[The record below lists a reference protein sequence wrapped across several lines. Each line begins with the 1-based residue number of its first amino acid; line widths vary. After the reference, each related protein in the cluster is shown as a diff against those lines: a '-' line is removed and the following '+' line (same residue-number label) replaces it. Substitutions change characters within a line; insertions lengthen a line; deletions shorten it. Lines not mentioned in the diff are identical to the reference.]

1 MKTTNRSES
10 RGASL
15 SKRRFA
21 PFPPPGEKAGRLGM
35 GGGGEAATINVA
47 LIGVTGFAAVHYRDV
62 MNWREQGRIRIVAAT
77 VVNQE
82 MEKEKCDFLREIG
95 CEIFD
100 DSSGMLADWDHEI
113 DLCIIPTGIHLHK
126 VMTLAALEA
135 GCNILLEKP
144 AAATIQEVDAM
155 IAAAEAAGKFVAVG
169 YQHMYTPEVAA
180 IKKAIRNGL
189 IGEVECIKCVGLWP
203 RMSDYYLRNNW
214 AGRLSLE
221 SGWVLDAPFNNAFA
235 HWLNLLCFLAG
246 SEPWVSAVPRS
257 IRAELYRARLIES
270 ADTSCLQIDTECG
283 IPLYLWVTHSC
294 PDSSDPVLEVRGT
307 KGSLVWTST
316 QVTLRT
322 AEQDSVFMRT
332 STSDECRKLMY
343 QAILSKV
350 EGGESF
356 ICDLEIARNQTL
368 CANGAFESSSIH
380 PIPSQYL
387 TTTEE
392 AEVVSTSINGIADL
406 CRKAFVS
413 EKLWSEMEVAWAGKP
428 TAVDLDHYTA
438 FHSPGRAA
446 VPI

>member
-10 RGASL
+10 NCTSVPA
-15 SKRRFA
+15 RRLA
-21 PFPPPGEKAGRLGM
+21 PFPPSGKKAGLLDT
-35 GGGGEAATINVA
+35 GGEGAAGTINVA
-47 LIGVTGFAAVHYRDV
+47 LIGVTGFAVVHYRDV
-62 MNWREQGRIRIVAAT
+62 MNWREQGRVRIVAAT

-82 MEKEKCDFLREIG
+82 EEKEKCDFLREIG

-100 DSSGMLADWDHEI
+100 DYNGMLADWDHEI

-135 GCNILLEKP
+135 GCNVLLEKP

-180 IKKAIRNGL
+180 IKKAVRSGL

-203 RMSDYYLRNNW
+203 RTSDYYVRNNW

-246 SEPWVSAVPRS
+246 SEEQMSVVPRS
-257 IRAELYRARLIES
+257 IRAELYRTRLIES
-270 ADTSCLQIDTECG
+270 ADTACLQIDTECG

-294 PDSSDPVLEVRGT
+294 PDSADPVLELRGT
-307 KGSLVWTST
+307 KGSLVWNST
-316 QVTLRT
+316 QVILRT
-322 AEQDSVFMRT
+322 AEHDSIFVRT
-332 STSDECRKLMY
+332 TTSDECRKLMY

-350 EGGESF
+350 EGGDSF

-380 PIPSQYL
+380 QIPSRHL
-387 TTTEE
+387 TTTGNGEGQ
-392 AEVVSTSINGIADL
+392 ATSIDEIADL
-406 CRKAFVS
+406 CKKAFAT
-413 EKLWSEMEVAWAGKP
+413 EKLWSEMAVPWALEP
-428 TAVDLDHYTA
+428 STVDLEHYTE
-438 FHSPGRAA
+438 FHGPGRAA
-446 VPI
+446 ALI